1 MVVVNLSEAI
11 EHARAD
17 VAEVGEGFVYNPG
30 GENRCFYVSQEDPR
44 FPSGILESAEREV
57 ASGSKT
63 HGCQVGRILMRAG
76 LMTDEIASCQNSAI
90 GVAQIM
96 LGQDND
102 VAHFLSDIQE
112 AQDGGDSAGD
122 ALAKSL
128 RSVRHTGR

>member
-1 MVVVNLSEAI
+1 MNITEAI

-30 GENRCFYVSQEDPR
+30 GENRCFYVSQQDPR
-44 FPSGILESAEREV
+44 FPSGQLKASGQEGV

-63 HGCQVGRILMRAG
+63 HACQVGRILMRAG
-76 LMTDEIASCQNSAI
+76 LMTDEIASCQDSAI
-90 GVAQIM
+90 RVAQVT

-102 VAHFLSDIQE
+102 VAHFLADIQD